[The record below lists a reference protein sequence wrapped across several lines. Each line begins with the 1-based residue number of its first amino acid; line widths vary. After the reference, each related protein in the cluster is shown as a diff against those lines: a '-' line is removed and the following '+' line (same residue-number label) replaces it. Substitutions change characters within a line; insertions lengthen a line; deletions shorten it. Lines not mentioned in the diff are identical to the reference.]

1 MLEFRVLK
9 NEVLNLRNQVNNQ
22 QNVIHDME
30 QYSRRECLEIRGIA
44 ADLHYEEDT
53 NDIVVKVAVLMG
65 VEIDGQDISVS
76 HRLPKPKHSDSP
88 PTIIAKFVRRDVRD
102 QVYKSR
108 KNLKDKSTKD
118 IDHNLP
124 DSKIFVTESL
134 TKRNRELFNKAMT
147 IKRSLDYKFIW
158 TSNGKISLRKDRDS
172 QPKRITTVCDL
183 ENLDNLH

>member
-1 MLEFRVLK
+1 MA
-9 NEVLNLRNQVNNQ
+9 
-22 QNVIHDME
+22 

-44 ADLHYEEDT
+44 EDLHYEEDT
-53 NDIVVKVAVLMG
+53 NDIVVKVAGLLG

-76 HRLPKPKHSDSP
+76 HQLPKPKHSDSP
-88 PTIIAKFVRRDVRD
+88 STIIAKFVRRNVRD

-124 DSKIFVTESL
+124 DSKIFVTESP
-134 TKRNRELFNKAMT
+134 TKRNRAMA

-158 TSNGKISLRKDRDS
+158 TSSGKIFLRKDRDS
-172 QPKRITTVCDL
+172 QPKQITTVSD
-183 ENLDNLH
+183 LDNLH